1 MGVLLLDLVIFH
13 ENNTG
18 IGLYAHLE
26 QQWEGAFGLASVNMT
41 IMTEGLYDTDLLLAV
56 FVPLLGVRLGH

>member
-13 ENNTG
+13 EKNTG
-18 IGLYAHLE
+18 IGLDAHLE

-41 IMTEGLYDTDLLLAV
+41 IMAKGLNDTYLLLAV
-56 FVPLLGVRLGH
+56 FVPLLGVRPGH